1 MDPSVSRACWRTLEP
16 VHAMVYFA
24 PEAAEEYSAL
34 GYDLAANRAA
44 AYFPARAAALGAVSA
59 GVVQAVFFS
68 FSPFAVSRGMDRA
81 WEIATPEQLV
91 QARLRVADRA
101 LRRLCADLLDG
112 PDVAEAVELARE
124 ACTACVP
131 DGRPLYA
138 GGASLDWP
146 EPPHLQLWHAIGL
159 LREFR
164 GDGHVTAL
172 VADGIDG
179 LEAGVLHVAQGD
191 AWTREPL
198 RKSRGWKAEQWDGTV
213 ARLRERG
220 WLDADEQLTE
230 QGRAARQQVEDR
242 TDVLALPPW
251 EQLGEERCSRLRA
264 LVRPLS
270 KAIVAGGGLGIR

>member
-24 PEAAEEYSAL
+24 PEAAEEYAAL

-44 AYFPARAAALGAVSA
+44 AYFPARAAALGAVSPD
-59 GVVQAVFFS
+59 VVQATFFG
-68 FSPFAVSRGMDRA
+68 FSPAAVRRGMERA

-101 LRRLCADLLDG
+101 LRRLCGDLLDG

-230 QGRAARQQVEDR
+230 QGRAARQEVEDR

>member
-1 MDPSVSRACWRTLEP
+1 MEPSVSRACWRTLEP

-34 GYDLAANRAA
+34 GFDLAANRAA

-59 GVVQAVFFS
+59 GVVRAVFFG
-68 FSPFAVSRGMDRA
+68 FSPVAVSRGMEGA
-81 WEIATPEQLV
+81 WDITTPEQLV
-91 QARLRVADRA
+91 QARWRVADRA
-101 LRRLCADLLDG
+101 LRRLCGELLDG
-112 PDVAEAVELARE
+112 PDVAEAAELARE
-124 ACTACVP
+124 ASAGCTA

-138 GGASLDWP
+138 GGAGLEWP
-146 EPPHLQLWHAIGL
+146 QPVHMQLFHAVGL

-164 GDGHVTAL
+164 GDGHIAAL
-172 VADGIDG
+172 VVEGISG

-198 RKSRGWKAEQWDGTV
+198 RRTRGWRTQEWDAAV

-220 WLDADEQLTE
+220 WLDAEEQLTE
-230 QGRAARQQVEDR
+230 AGRAVRQRVEDR

-251 EQLGEERCSRLRA
+251 ERLGEQRCSRLRA

-270 KAIVAGGGLGIR
+270 KAVVAGGGLGIG